1 MQHKQ
6 ALILDDID
14 SVVNRFQAVTPDS
27 PFYVNF
33 ENLRGNF
40 QEKET
45 LRALNVKVSKQ
56 EYVFTNAKNYDN
68 KTLLF
73 LAGMR
78 GSGKTSELSRYAKNL
93 NKPGCFF
100 VITCNIDQGLDMDK
114 VEYMD
119 ILIFQL
125 EKLLER
131 TAEINLS
138 IDDSIL
144 KTMLSWF
151 QTMQTDINKKLK
163 TEGSAEISFG
173 GKKELS
179 LSVAELFKQL
189 LGINASIRLG
199 LNGSVERA
207 DSIRTT
213 VRNNFTDFALKF
225 NTFVEQVNEQL
236 RKEKKANE
244 VLFIVDGLEKTMTA
258 STRRKI
264 IMEESNR
271 IVLIKANTI
280 FTLPI
285 ELMKEAQRI
294 NNMFATVISFPFVK
308 LINKDG
314 TKVAAAYLKFREMI
328 EKRIA
333 LNLFENDETIDRII
347 ELSGGSPRQLLQII
361 EQAAWKADDDAGI
374 ITLENVEDAAQK
386 LGTEMAAYLGDSEFK
401 VLAELKTHLIQKT
414 IIKNTTV
421 LLDLLEQGIIL
432 EYNDNTYK
440 RVNPLME
447 LAVIYQQE
455 VVNK

>member
-1 MQHKQ
+1 MQHQQ
-6 ALILDDID
+6 ALVLEDID
-14 SVVNRFQAVTPDS
+14 SVVNRFEAVTPDS

-33 ENLRGNF
+33 EDLRGNF
-40 QEKET
+40 QEREI
-45 LRALNVKVSKQ
+45 LRALNVKASKGV
-56 EYVFTNAKNYDN
+56 YSFTNAKNYDN

-93 NKPGCFF
+93 NKKSCFF
-100 VITCNIDQGLDMDK
+100 VITCNIDQGLNMDR

-131 TAEINLS
+131 TAAANLA

-144 KTMLSWF
+144 KSMLAWF
-151 QTMQTDINKKLK
+151 QTIETNINKKLK
-163 TEGSAEISFG
+163 AEGSAEISVGAKQDAAFSISG
-173 GKKELS
+173 IL
-179 LSVAELFKQL
+179 AQL
-189 LGINASIRLG
+189 LGINANIRGG
-199 LNGSVERA
+199 LTGSVERA

-236 RKEKKANE
+236 RKEQKANE
-244 VLFIVDGLEKTMTA
+244 ILFIIDGLEKTMA
-258 STRRKI
+258 VAMRRKI

-271 IVLIKANTI
+271 IIQIKANTV

-285 ELMKEAQRI
+285 ELMKETQHI

-308 LINKDG
+308 LIHKDG
-314 TKVAAAYLKFREMI
+314 TKVAAAYAKFREMI

-333 LNLFENDETIDRII
+333 LNLFENDKTIDRII
-347 ELSGGSPRQLLQII
+347 ALSGGSPRQLLQII
-361 EQAAWKADDDAGI
+361 EQANWKADEDKGI
-374 ITLENVEDAAQK
+374 ITMKNVEDAAQK
-386 LGTEMAAYLGDSEFK
+386 LGTEMAAYLTEDEFK
-401 VLAELKTHLIQKT
+401 VLSELKNHLLQKT
-414 IIKNTTV
+414 VIKNTAV
-421 LLDLLEQGIIL
+421 LLNLLEQGIVL

-447 LAVIYQQE
+447 LAEIYQQE
-455 VVNK
+455 VVKK